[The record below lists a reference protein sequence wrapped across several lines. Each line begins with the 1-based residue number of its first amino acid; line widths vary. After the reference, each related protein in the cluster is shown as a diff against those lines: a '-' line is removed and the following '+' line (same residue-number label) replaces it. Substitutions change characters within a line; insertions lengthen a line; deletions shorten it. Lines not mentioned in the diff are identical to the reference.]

1 MIPRSRKIV
10 VDGHLYQWSLPA
22 HRPRSRWDEPRPPR
36 NGATL
41 TVQASGRRP
50 GRVAQV
56 YLSWNDGDRV
66 TPEAVAIIVRRFL
79 AAGWGPS
86 DRGAAFL
93 MNDVDLADLETRD
106 GVARSVMES

>member
-22 HRPRSRWDEPRPPR
+22 HRPRYHWDEPTPPK

-41 TVQASGRRP
+41 TVQASGQRP

-56 YLSWNDGDRV
+56 SLTWNNGDRV
-66 TPEAVAIIVRRFL
+66 TPDAVAIIIRRFL

-86 DRGAAFL
+86 ERGAAFL
-93 MNDVDLADLETRD
+93 MDGVDLAELDTKD
-106 GVARSVMES
+106 NVARSVMES